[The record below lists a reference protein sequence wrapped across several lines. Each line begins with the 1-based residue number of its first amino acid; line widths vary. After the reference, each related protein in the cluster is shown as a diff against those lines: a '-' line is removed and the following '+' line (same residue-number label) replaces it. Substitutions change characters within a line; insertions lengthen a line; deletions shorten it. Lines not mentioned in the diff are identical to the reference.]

1 MIELLTDDEALREEG
16 MTDGAKKVG
25 KFKLR
30 PMTPVSLSWC
40 QRNNLFDDETGDP
53 MQKTAAYVFLHTQ
66 PKEKIRGVVHNRI
79 DFANAVDDWMDK
91 HVQNHIDD
99 LQPYSEEMTRSIQK
113 YLAAISH
120 AKNPTAG
127 EPQPGN

>member
-40 QRNNLFDDETGDP
+40 QRNNLFDDETGEAIP
-53 MQKTAAYVFLHTQ
+53 
-66 PKEKIRGVVHNRI
+66 
-79 DFANAVDDWMDK
+79 
-91 HVQNHIDD
+91 
-99 LQPYSEEMTRSIQK
+99 SESHRWALPADQLCQ
-113 YLAAISH
+113 LA
-120 AKNPTAG
+120 T
-127 EPQPGN
+127 E